1 MVLRP
6 KILQI
11 TKDIPS
17 ITKVRGLKR
26 TIINLIKG
34 ILNRANLSIDFSVIR
49 LGITSVK
56 TFKNMTKN
64 IINMNIDIYSAICNK
79 LLSLLSNEYIGFNI
93 HKSKSPDFIK
103 QITISITQKILATE
117 KEALILLGADIIF
130 KRLLYL
136 ALFSAKLFTLL
147 SLTSTIANSKAEYTA
162 LTIIDNANITTYNRL
177 TSLSIK
183 YSFTQKIPILPKDKI
198 LHKQYIT

>member
-1 MVLRP
+1 
-6 KILQI
+6 
-11 TKDIPS
+11 
-17 ITKVRGLKR
+17 
-26 TIINLIKG
+26 
-34 ILNRANLSIDFSVIR
+34 
-49 LGITSVK
+49 
-56 TFKNMTKN
+56 MTKN